1 MDAPEISLPP
11 RRPQPVTVLKPPVM
25 VVEEDSGGLEVAPGV
40 TIPDNE
46 LEFRAIRAQGAGG
59 QNVNKVSNAV
69 QLRFD
74 AGASRALSEGCRRR
88 LIGLKDHRVGRDGVV
103 VIKAQ
108 QFRSQEQN
116 KAAALDRLAELVR
129 RALVVP
135 KLRKATRPTRASKLR
150 RLEGKAHRSRLKRE
164 RSGVDE

>member
-1 MDAPEISLPP
+1 MDAPEFSLPQRHP
-11 RRPQPVTVLKPPVM
+11 RLVTALELPVM
-25 VVEEDSGGLEVAPGV
+25 VVEEDSAGLQVAPGV
-40 TIPDNE
+40 TIPDDE

-74 AGASRALSEGCRRR
+74 ASASRALSEACRQR
-88 LIGLKDHRVGRDGVV
+88 LVGLKDHRVGRDGVV

-108 QFRSQEQN
+108 QYRSQEQN

-135 KLRKATRPTRASKLR
+135 KSRKATRPTRASKLR
-150 RLEGKAHRSRLKRE
+150 RLESKAHRSRLKRA
-164 RSGVDE
+164 RSAVDE